1 MALINF
7 QIEVDTTPGALSPV
21 TLDPGIVEDLAP
33 FDRLQ
38 FTATDQNQNPVPV
51 YVNLAAS
58 LVALVKFQLPP
69 IFTPILQSDGAGG
82 FQVVVTLEGDGGSPP
97 PVNPP

>member
-7 QIEVDTTPGALSPV
+7 QIAVNTAAGAPDPA
-21 TLDPGIVEDLAP
+21 TLDPGIVEDLSP

-38 FTATDQNQNPVPV
+38 FTAKDQNGNPVPV

-58 LVALVKFQLPP
+58 LVALVKFQLEPN
-69 IFTPILQSDGAGG
+69 FDVNLQPDGAGG
-82 FQVVVTLEGDGGSPP
+82 FQVVVTLEGDGGNLPP
-97 PVNPP
+97 TDPP

>member
-7 QIEVDTTPGALSPV
+7 QIEVDTSPDAPSPV
-21 TLDPGIVEDLAP
+21 TLDAGIVEDLSP

-38 FTATDQNQNPVPV
+38 FTAMDQSGNPVPV
-51 YVNLAAS
+51 YVNLAES
-58 LVALVKFQLPP
+58 LVALVKFQLAP
-69 IFTPILQSDGAGG
+69 IFTPNVQSDGAGG
-82 FQVVVTLEGDGGSPP
+82 FQVVVTLEGDGGNSP

>member
-7 QIEVDTTPGALSPV
+7 QVDVNTAGAAPTA

-38 FTATDQNQNPVPV
+38 FTGTDQNGNDIPV
-51 YVNLAAS
+51 YVNLAGS
-58 LVALVKFQLPP
+58 LVSLVKFKLPP
-69 IFTPILQSDGAGG
+69 LFTLVAQPDGAGG
-82 FQVVVTLEGDGGSPP
+82 FQVVVTLEGDGGNPP
-97 PVNPP
+97 PIDPP